1 MGFVLNVCPFRTT
14 PTTGLDV
21 ETIIP
26 FPLTVR
32 AYDNTSRKVMETFK
46 APCKIGPLETIVE
59 FHMMD
64 ITPDYN
70 LLLGKAWLHPIK
82 AIPFSLH
89 QKMKVPWKE
98 GIAIVIG
105 DDEILASFC
114 GLEEGGSELQIS
126 GFEFVNMA
134 DCGLK
139 YEMYTTDLLPYFS
152 HKVIAMM
159 KYMGYMPGMGLRKE
173 EKRGG

>member
-89 QKMKVPWKE
+89 QKMKVLWKG

-105 DDEILASFC
+105 DGEILASFC

-126 GFEFVNMA
+126 GFEFVNMT
-134 DCGLK
+134 DYGLK
-139 YEMYTTDLLPYFS
+139 DEWYTTNLLPYCS
-152 HKVIAMM
+152 HKVIAMI
-159 KYMGYMPGMGLRKE
+159 KKHGVHVWYKSWKTR
-173 EKRGG
+173 KRGS

>member
-1 MGFVLNVCPFRTT
+1 
-14 PTTGLDV
+14 
-21 ETIIP
+21 
-26 FPLTVR
+26 
-32 AYDNTSRKVMETFK
+32 METFK

-89 QKMKVPWKE
+89 QKMKVPWKG

-126 GFEFVNMA
+126 GFEFVNMT
-134 DCGLK
+134 DYGLK